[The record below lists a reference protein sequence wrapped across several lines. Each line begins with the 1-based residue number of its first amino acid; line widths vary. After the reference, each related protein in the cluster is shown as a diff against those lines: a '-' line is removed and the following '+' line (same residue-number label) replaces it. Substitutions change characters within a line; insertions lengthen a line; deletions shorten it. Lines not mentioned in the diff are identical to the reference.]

1 MDRMRARWSWRE
13 RAPAGSKVPELAA
26 ATSVAGSKAD
36 RSEEKGAASSAPP
49 WLEKMFEVP
58 AELLVAGSRTTSP
71 KTRESELVSHF
82 LGGAEQALSVQL
94 GDLGQTKP
102 STAERPKL
110 SDEYDH

>member
-1 MDRMRARWSWRE
+1 
-13 RAPAGSKVPELAA
+13 
-26 ATSVAGSKAD
+26 
-36 RSEEKGAASSAPP
+36 
-49 WLEKMFEVP
+49 MFDVP

-82 LGGAEQALSVQL
+82 LGGAEPALSVQL
-94 GDLGQTKP
+94 GDLGHLAYSHPMPTKP